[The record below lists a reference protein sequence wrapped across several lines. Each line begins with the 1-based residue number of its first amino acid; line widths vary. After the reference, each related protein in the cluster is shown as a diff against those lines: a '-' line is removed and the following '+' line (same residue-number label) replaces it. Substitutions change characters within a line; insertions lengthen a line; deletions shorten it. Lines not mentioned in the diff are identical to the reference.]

1 MANYLTVKINSAIV
15 LPDKQELYLY
25 IIGGITSG
33 NTTDYYSYSLSTDGN
48 YVATKGSA
56 NTVTAIPFS
65 TLGVDPDN
73 ASVYYFN
80 LDQSVYF
87 SGRIWFSNSQSL
99 LTISDLA
106 VSQPEPSSG
115 MLFDFAE
122 LTLTANDNVNLD
134 TTQVV
139 GIGIPIT
146 IVNPAAVLFP
156 PQTPYSN
163 YTYPNAIGIVPG
175 NTLADLQTNFQT
187 YLSEVNLTDFNCCV
201 QSYTA
206 PGSSTAVNWLINP
219 GYMVNNYTSG
229 TAPSGLSAGMD
240 NVLFDFFNY
249 YCSANGNNNT
259 LSIVFEGITY
269 TGATVI
275 QAGIDQGNASQQ
287 YCALI
292 FTDTSGNT
300 YPIFYPYFSTNSAST
315 QGGSLN
321 PGGSLPPA
329 PSWWSTKGLA
339 STLPATGMVLQNE
352 GVFKDQNIYVSNQTI
367 LAALQ
372 NIVVTMLN
380 RGLIP
385 GSTCNNLFACTGN
398 LVLTVAPVSF
408 TDKSP
413 MSSAS
418 MNGASLVYS
427 PSQIPPGG
435 ITDCT
440 VDSATLVLNSTET
453 TGKVT
458 QSVKNNVVDSA
469 PASASNYCTSPVLV
483 QLASQNGQ
491 QVTNLVFG
499 YESANWGSN
508 AADSPQLTGDVKV
521 TYVPV
526 VQTAMEATFTGTGFP
541 SGITTGM
548 NVFDLN
554 VQNPATVIATGTD
567 SVTIQS
573 TIGGLL
579 PSPNTDTLVFGNF
592 YPLDTNGQAIGYWN
606 AFAGYLHSG
615 NASVTAPY
623 ISNQGY
629 AFAYDDDGGYS
640 SDITLT
646 FSGNN
651 NVAVGIYLGAL
662 S

>member
-1 MANYLTVKINSAIV
+1 MANYLTVKINSAIA
-15 LPDKQELYLY
+15 LPSGQELYIY

-48 YVATKGSA
+48 YVASKGAA
-56 NTVTAIPFS
+56 NTVTAIALS
-65 TLGVDPDN
+65 SLGVDPDN
-73 ASVYYFN
+73 ASNYYFN

-87 SGRIWFSNSQSL
+87 SGRIWFSNSASL
-99 LTISDLA
+99 LTISSLA

-115 MLFDFAE
+115 LLFDFAE

-146 IVNPAAVLFP
+146 IVNPAAVAFP
-156 PQTPYSN
+156 PQAPYSN

-175 NTLADLQTNFQT
+175 TTLAELQTNFQT
-187 YLSEVNLTDFNCCV
+187 YLSDVGLTDFNSCV

-206 PGSSTAVNWLINP
+206 PGSSTPVNWLINP
-219 GYMVNNYTSG
+219 GYMVPDYAAG
-229 TAPSGLSAGMD
+229 TPPSGLSAGMD

-249 YCSANGNNNT
+249 YCSANGNNNS
-259 LSIVFEGITY
+259 LSIFFEGTAY
-269 TGATVI
+269 TGTTVI
-275 QAGIDQGNASQQ
+275 QSGLDSGNTSQQ
-287 YCALI
+287 YCALV
-292 FTDTSGNT
+292 FTDPSGNT
-300 YPIFYPYFSTNSAST
+300 YPIFYPYFATNSAST
-315 QGGSLN
+315 QGGTLN
-321 PGGSLPPA
+321 PGGTLPPA
-329 PSWWSTKGLA
+329 PSWWNTIGIDDA
-339 STLPATGMVLQNE
+339 VPATGMVLQNE
-352 GVFKDQNIYVSNQTI
+352 GVFKDQNPGISNQTI

-385 GSTCNNLFACTGN
+385 GTTINNLFVCSGN
-398 LVLTVAPVSF
+398 LNLSVSPVSF

-418 MNGASLVYS
+418 LVGASLVYA
-427 PSQIPPGG
+427 PSQIPAGSG
-435 ITDCT
+435 INCT

-453 TGKVT
+453 TGQVT
-458 QSVKNNVVDSA
+458 QSVTNNAVAA
-469 PASASNYCTSPVLV
+469 PAAGTTNYCTSPVVV
-483 QLASQNGQ
+483 QLASQDGQ
-491 QVTNLVFG
+491 EVTNLVFN
-499 YESANWGSN
+499 YLSAVWGSN
-508 AADSPQLTGDVKV
+508 TGDSPQLSGDVNV

-526 VQTAMEATFTGTGFP
+526 VQTALEATFTGTGFP
-541 SGITTGM
+541 SGITKGM

-554 VQNPATVIATGTD
+554 VQNPATVISAASN

-579 PSPNTDTLVFGNF
+579 PSPNTDTLLFGNF
-592 YPLDTNGQAIGYWN
+592 YPLDTNGNAIGYWN
-606 AFAGYLHSG
+606 AFAGFLHFG
-615 NASVTAPY
+615 NATVTAPY

-640 SDITLT
+640 SDITIT
-646 FSGNN
+646 FPSGG

>member
-1 MANYLTVKINSAIV
+1 MANYLTVKINSAIA
-15 LPDKQELYLY
+15 LPSGQELYLY

-33 NTTDYYSYSLSTDGN
+33 TTTDYYSYSLSTDGN
-48 YVATKGSA
+48 YVASQGA
-56 NTVTAIPFS
+56 PDTVTAIALS
-65 TLGVDPDN
+65 SLGVDPDN
-73 ASVYYFN
+73 ASSYYFN

-87 SGRIWFSNSQSL
+87 SGRIWFSNSDSL
-99 LTISDLA
+99 LTISSLA

-115 MLFDFAE
+115 LLFDFAE

-146 IVNPAAVLFP
+146 IVNPAAVAFP
-156 PQTPYSN
+156 PKAPFSN

-175 NTLADLQTNFQT
+175 NTLAGLQTNFQK
-187 YLSEVNLTDFNCCV
+187 YLTEVGLTDFNCCV

-206 PGSSTAVNWLINP
+206 SGSSTPVNWLINP
-219 GYMVNNYTSG
+219 GYMVPDYTSG
-229 TAPSGLSAGMD
+229 TAPAGLSAGMD

-275 QAGIDQGNASQQ
+275 QAGIDQGNPSQQ

-321 PGGSLPPA
+321 PGSSLPPA
-329 PSWWSTKGLA
+329 PSWWSKKGLS

-352 GVFKDQNIYVSNQTI
+352 GVFKDQNIYVNNQTI

-385 GSTCNNLFACTGN
+385 GSTINNLFVCTGN
-398 LVLTVAPVSF
+398 LNLTVSPVTF
-408 TDKSP
+408 TDESP
-413 MSSAS
+413 MSSATLS
-418 MNGASLVYS
+418 GASLIYA
-427 PSQIPPGG
+427 PSQIPAGG
-435 ITDCT
+435 TISCT
-440 VDSATLVLNSTET
+440 VNSATLVLNSTET
-453 TGKVT
+453 TGQVT
-458 QSVKNNVVDSA
+458 QSVTNNVVAA
-469 PASASNYCTSPVLV
+469 PAAGTTNYCTSPVVV
-483 QLASQNGQ
+483 QLASEGGQ
-491 QVTNLVFG
+491 EETNLVFN
-499 YESANWGSN
+499 YLSAVWGSN
-508 AADSPQLTGDVKV
+508 AADSPQLSGNVSV
-521 TYVPV
+521 TYEPI
-526 VQTAMEATFTGTGFP
+526 VQTALEATFSGTGFP
-541 SGITTGM
+541 SGITKGM

-554 VQNPATVIATGTD
+554 VQNPGTVIATRPD
-567 SVTIQS
+567 SVSIQS
-573 TIGGLL
+573 SIGGLL
-579 PSPNTDTLVFGNF
+579 PSPNTDTLVFGYF
-592 YPLDTNGQAIGYWN
+592 YPLTQTGTAIGYWN
-606 AFAGYLHSG
+606 AFAGFLHHG
-615 NASVTAPY
+615 NSSVPAPY

-640 SDITLT
+640 SDITVT
-646 FSGNN
+646 FPQSG